1 MKKIIIAGSSKF
13 YKEILELKLELEQMG
28 YNVLNY
34 PKKINIDTEYKGAY
48 ETFYKDIEKTND
60 FLLFNLDKN
69 DIEGYIGYES
79 FAEMSYLVANN
90 ILTNNKDRKI
100 FIYKMPDKKVGCY
113 DEIKQFLKLGYIQLY
128 KNNSK

>member
-1 MKKIIIAGSSKF
+1 MRNIIIACSSKF
-13 YKEILELKLELEQMG
+13 YEEVLNLKIELEEKG

-34 PKKINIDTEYKGAY
+34 PKKINIDTEYKNAY
-48 ETFYKDIEKTND
+48 ENFYKDIEKTDD

-69 DIEGYIGYES
+69 GVEGYIGYES

-90 ILTNNKDRKI
+90 ILTNNNDRKI

-113 DEIKQFLKLGYIQLY
+113 MEIEQFLKLGYIELY
-128 KNNSK
+128 KNNLN

>member
-1 MKKIIIAGSSKF
+1 MRNIIIAGSSKF
-13 YKEILELKLELEQMG
+13 YKEVLDLIEELEQKG

-34 PKKINIDTEYKGAY
+34 PKKINIETEYKGAY
-48 ETFYKDIEKTND
+48 ETFYKDINRTDD

-69 DIEGYIGYES
+69 GVEGYIGYES

-90 ILTNNKDRKI
+90 ILTNNKTKKI

-113 DEIKQFLKLGYIQLY
+113 DEIEQFLKLGYIELY
-128 KNNSK
+128 KK